1 MNENDDVL
9 DIVKAGV
16 LGFVTGDAFGV
27 PVEFTSRM
35 NRKENLITEMI
46 GYGTYQ
52 VPEGTWSDDTSMT
65 ISSFDS
71 IRECGNINYQDIMDK
86 YYGWLK
92 EGKYTATGRVFDVG
106 STTAYAIDN
115 YYKNNIDP
123 TKCGGNDEMSNGNG
137 SLMRMLPIVY
147 YLHYSDLDEETKID
161 IIKNYSS
168 LTHGNEVSI
177 LGCTIYNDYMD
188 NLLKGYSKKDSYFEL
203 DIDKYRTY
211 FSENAIERYRR
222 ILKHELHDLEEKDIR
237 SSGYVVDTLEACIWT
252 TLKTSS
258 YEESIVEAVSL
269 GDDTDTIGAITGS
282 MTATVYGVE
291 SIPDRWLSKVK
302 RKDYVENI
310 VTGYCDVLNDQRRKS
325 ISL

>member
-1 MNENDDVL
+1 
-9 DIVKAGV
+9 
-16 LGFVTGDAFGV
+16 
-27 PVEFTSRM
+27 
-35 NRKENLITEMI
+35 
-46 GYGTYQ
+46 
-52 VPEGTWSDDTSMT
+52 
-65 ISSFDS
+65 
-71 IRECGNINYQDIMDK
+71 
-86 YYGWLK
+86 
-92 EGKYTATGRVFDVG
+92 
-106 STTAYAIDN
+106 
-115 YYKNNIDP
+115 
-123 TKCGGNDEMSNGNG
+123 MSNLVVIPG
-137 SLMRMLPIVY
+137 SN
-147 YLHYSDLDEETKID
+147 KD
-161 IIKNYSS
+161 INTLINKNISQLIIGIKG
-168 LTHGNEVSI
+168 LSI
-177 LGCTIYNDYMD
+177 YD
-188 NLLKGYSKKDSYFEL
+188 FEL

-211 FSENAIERYRR
+211 FSENALERYRR